1 MRDGFGTMWYSK
13 GEGVGAWLQL
23 LFKGLFIITRFEV
36 KPRRDGNER
45 NKVIQLEFSDGSKQL
60 FTMLNTDSIQ
70 KFNVQQV
77 ETTYV
82 IVKILQ
88 VYGTINNGG
97 SFNFFGVECKNLSL
111 VNKSSPGSTG
121 LLRAAGVASK
131 EMPPLFI
138 LEKEEVINVSCKDT
152 FVNAEKFKSIKM
164 GRGSNIIINCNSS
177 CSLTPNIVYGTGLY
191 TRDSAI
197 CKAAFHDNKITN
209 AGGKVT
215 Y

>member
-13 GEGVGAWLQL
+13 GEGVGAWLQV
-23 LFKGLFIITRFEV
+23 LFKGLFIISRFEV
-36 KPRRDGNER
+36 KPRGNANER

-70 KFNVQQV
+70 KFDVQQV
-77 ETTYV
+77 QTTYV
-82 IVKILQ
+82 IIKILQ

-97 SFNFFGVECKNLSL
+97 SFNFFGVECKNLS
-111 VNKSSPGSTG
+111 VVKKSSPGSKG
-121 LLRAAGVASK
+121 LLKAAGVASK

-138 LEKEEVINVSCKDT
+138 IEKKVVVNVSCKDT
-152 FVNAEKFKSIKM
+152 FVNAEKFKTTKM
-164 GRGSNIIINCNSS
+164 DMGSHIIINCNSS
-177 CSLTPNIVYGTGLY
+177 CSLTPNIIYGTGKY
-191 TRDSAI
+191 TKDSAI